1 MTKENEDTFYT
12 DAKPVLIWS
21 SVITVVALAFS
32 LIGQYTQADERYPYG
47 STWQVK
53 CEQSADGRD
62 AQCWLVEVPNQ
73 PISGIDIPFSKGSN
87 EKD

>member
-1 MTKENEDTFYT
+1 MTKQNEDTFYT

-21 SVITVVALAFS
+21 SVITVVALAFALVS
-32 LIGQYTQADERYPYG
+32 QYAGAEERYPYG

-62 AQCWLVEVPNQ
+62 AQCWLVEVPNE
-73 PISGIDIPFSKGSN
+73 PIVGIDIPFPK
-87 EKD
+87 EDK

>member
-1 MTKENEDTFYT
+1 MTKQNEDTFYT

-21 SVITVVALAFS
+21 SVITVVALAFA
-32 LIGQYTQADERYPYG
+32 LIGQYAYAEERYPYG

-62 AQCWLVEVPNQ
+62 AQCWLVEVPNE
-73 PISGIDIPFSKGSN
+73 PIVGIDIPFPEEDK
-87 EKD
+87 